1 MTSGNL
7 VLLSVPETDL
17 ITPTLAA
24 AYPVGAEVQVSNGAT
39 TTTYVYIY
47 ASIALTAYVPYVL
60 DLSIKGPTGTAAVAL
75 ATPGAAICVPQ
86 VAFTQY
92 YYGFVVKKGACS
104 VLHTTE
110 TWAAGDM
117 LCITASD
124 TFLSVDGS
132 TGSTIKTV
140 NTLGITVSAGTTAIA
155 GTVILNGEKA
165 VVAA

>member
-7 VLLSVPETDL
+7 ILLSVPETDL

-24 AYPVGAEVQVSNGAT
+24 KYPVGAEVQVSNGAT
-39 TTTYVYIY
+39 ATTYVYIY
-47 ASIALTAYVPYVL
+47 ASIALTQYVPYVL
-60 DLSIKGPTGTAAVAL
+60 DLSIYGPNATAALAI

-86 VAFTQY
+86 VAFPQY

-104 VLHTTE
+104 VMHVQE
-110 TWAAGDM
+110 TYIPGDM
-117 LCITASD
+117 LSITAGD
-124 TFLSVDGS
+124 AYLSVDGS
-132 TGSTIKTV
+132 SGATIKTV
-140 NTLGITVSAGTTAIA
+140 NTLGITVSTGTLAAA